1 MPSNLDRQMSS
12 TRSVLCCCSKLLAS
26 LLASLHS
33 QRQNLSSCPPFIQIS
48 LKAKYM
54 LHCTMFFLG
63 GYSVL
68 PLFFLSAD
76 CKDLPFGFLFRI
88 IFKTMLDIS
97 MSLQISWVT
106 VSPPFF
112 PGCDL
117 FTFACYL
124 ICEMALLFRKN
135 VI

>member
-12 TRSVLCCCSKLLAS
+12 TRSTLCCCSKLLAS

-48 LKAKYM
+48 LKQSTCSTARC
-54 LHCTMFFLG
+54 LGG

-76 CKDLPFGFLFRI
+76 CKDLPFGFLFRL